1 MEKKTIGKFI
11 SALRRANGMTQK
23 ELGEKLFVSDKT
35 VSRWECDE
43 CTPELSL
50 IPSIAEIFG
59 ITTDELLRGERNNP
73 DREAATSEDVASKQK
88 AKSDKQFKLMLHS
101 RKKKFTNLSFI
112 SIGLIIVG
120 LIAAM
125 ICNLGFSK
133 GLLGFCLASVF
144 FVAATICQICFT
156 VSFRLLIDEEEAE
169 HAEEIKKANTDMVF
183 SSVKIFFGI
192 LLTFAF
198 CLPIAVLTLSY
209 FNSHYGLVIDSW
221 ILFGSLFAAVAFL
234 LAFCVYKIFVL
245 KALINKE
252 IVWLDEQAVSRANT
266 ESKLLGKICIVFTV
280 VLAIIMLATYIITS
294 SVSESTFIE
303 RERFDDPDK
312 FIEYMQN
319 GYDAWYEEGYGDS
332 PAPPHIDPEFSYPNK
347 KWAEIDGKEYYYNP
361 ILYESINIL
370 QHENGEWE
378 IVVTTDEADQ
388 NGQVMYSILN
398 AGLLSLHVIN
408 LAVCVIWYLVKTKKR
423 KTA

>member
-11 SALRRANGMTQK
+11 SALRKANGMTQK
-23 ELGEKLFVSDKT
+23 ELGERLFVSDKT

-73 DREAATSEDVASKQK
+73 GREVATEDVASKQK

-156 VSFRLLIDEEEAE
+156 VSFRLLIDEEETE
-169 HAEEIKKANTDMVF
+169 HAKEIKKANTDMVF

-221 ILFGSLFAAVAFL
+221 ILFGSLFAAIAFL

-245 KALINKE
+245 KTLINKE
-252 IVWLDEQAVSRANT
+252 IVWLDEQTVSRANT

-312 FIEYMQN
+312 FIEYMQSE
-319 GYDAWYEEGYGDS
+319 YDAWYEEGYGDS
-332 PAPPHIDPEFSYPNK
+332 PAPPHNELGYPNR
-347 KWAEIDGKEYYYNP
+347 KWSEIDGKEYYYCAH
-361 ILYESINIL
+361 LYESIDIL

-388 NGQVMYSILN
+388 NGQAMYSILN

-408 LAVCVIWYLVKTKKR
+408 LAVCVVWYLVKTKKR

>member
-23 ELGEKLFVSDKT
+23 ELGDKLYVSDKT

-73 DREAATSEDVASKQK
+73 DREAIISEETASKQK

-120 LIAAM
+120 LIVAM

-169 HAEEIKKANTDMVF
+169 HAEEIKKANTDMVKD
-183 SSVKIFFGI
+183 SVKIFFGI

-209 FNSHYGLVIDSW
+209 FNSHYGLVTDSW
-221 ILFGSLFAAVAFL
+221 ILFGSLFCAVAFL
-234 LAFCVYKIFVL
+234 IAFCIYKVFIL

-252 IVWLDEQAVSRANT
+252 IVWLDEQAVSRVNA
-266 ESKLLGKICIVFTV
+266 ESKLLGKICIVFIV
-280 VLAIIMLATYIITS
+280 VLAVIMLATYIITS
-294 SVSESTFIE
+294 SFRESDFIE
-303 RERFDDPDK
+303 SVSFDDPAK
-312 FIEYMQN
+312 FIEYVQSD
-319 GYDAWYEEGYGDS
+319 YDAWYEEGYGS
-332 PAPPHIDPEFSYPNK
+332 HHTHISNEIDKPSK
-347 KWAEIDGKEYYYNP
+347 VWSEIDGKEYYYNP
-361 ILYESINIL
+361 NLYDSLIIL
-370 QHENGEWE
+370 QRENGEWD
-378 IVVTTDEADQ
+378 IVVITVEADRY
-388 NGQVMYSILN
+388 GRAIYSMIN

-408 LAVCVIWYLVKTKKR
+408 VAVCVIWYLVKTKKR

>member
-11 SALRRANGMTQK
+11 SALRKANGMTQK
-23 ELGEKLFVSDKT
+23 ELGERLFVSDKT

-73 DREAATSEDVASKQK
+73 GREVATEDVASKQK

-169 HAEEIKKANTDMVF
+169 YAEEIKKANTDMVF

-245 KALINKE
+245 RALINKE
-252 IVWLDEQAVSRANT
+252 IVWLDEQTVSRANT
-266 ESKLLGKICIVFTV
+266 ESKLLSKICIVFTV

-303 RERFDDPDK
+303 RERFDNSDK
-312 FIEYMQN
+312 FIEYMQSE
-319 GYDAWYEEGYGDS
+319 YDAWYEEGYGDS
-332 PAPPHIDPEFSYPNK
+332 PAPPHNELGYPNK

-361 ILYESINIL
+361 TLYESINIL

-388 NGQVMYSILN
+388 NGQVMYSILS

-408 LAVCVIWYLVKTKKR
+408 LAVCVVWYLVKTKKR

>member
-11 SALRRANGMTQK
+11 SALRKANGMTQK

-73 DREAATSEDVASKQK
+73 DREVASEDTTTKQK

-112 SIGLIIVG
+112 SIGLTIVG

-156 VSFRLLIDEEEAE
+156 VSFRLLIDEEEVE

-183 SSVKIFFGI
+183 SSVKIFFGM

-209 FNSHYGLVIDSW
+209 FNSHYGLVFDSW
-221 ILFGSLFAAVAFL
+221 LLFGALFTAIAFL

-252 IVWLDEQAVSRANT
+252 IVWLDEQAVGKANA

-312 FIEYMQN
+312 FIEYVQN
-319 GYDAWYEEGYGDS
+319 DYDAWYEEGYGDV
-332 PAPPHIDPEFSYPNK
+332 PQNQLPTYEPNK
-347 KWAEIDGKEYYYNP
+347 KWAEIDGKEYYYCAH
-361 ILYESINIL
+361 LYESIDIL

-388 NGQVMYSILN
+388 NGQTMYSILN

-408 LAVCVIWYLVKTKKR
+408 LAVCVVWYLVKTKKH